1 VKRKENN
8 ILSGGENQKDR
19 EMAPPETEGQVEPGR
34 PQQQQQQ
41 QQRGGFSQMLTGVIR
56 MAVFWYFASK
66 FFSPKR
72 PSSTEPSQLIS
83 NIFQKAEPLVIRPFI
98 FILLLHSFSVVYVL
112 CDLYPRLYSLIY
124 EFFAEKSTNI
134 CVGIHMIKF

>member
-1 VKRKENN
+1 
-8 ILSGGENQKDR
+8 
-19 EMAPPETEGQVEPGR
+19 MAPPETEGQVQPGG
-34 PQQQQQQ
+34 PQQQQ

-72 PSSTEPSQLIS
+72 PASSEPSQLIS
-83 NIFQKAEPLVIRPFI
+83 NIFQKAETLVILPLL
-98 FILLLHSFSVVYVL
+98 FILLVHSFSVIYVL
-112 CDLYPRLYSLIY
+112 CDLYLRLYSLIF

-134 CVGIHMIKF
+134 CVGTLTINFKTSCNCDFGMVLVWLIQNL

>member
-1 VKRKENN
+1 
-8 ILSGGENQKDR
+8 
-19 EMAPPETEGQVEPGR
+19 MAPPETEGQVQEGR

-72 PSSTEPSQLIS
+72 PSGSEPSQLIS
-83 NIFQKAEPLVIRPFI
+83 NIFQKAETLVILPFL
-98 FILLLHSFSVVYVL
+98 FILPLHSFSVIYML
-112 CDLYPRLYSLIY
+112 CDLYLRLYSLI
-124 EFFAEKSTNI
+124 F
-134 CVGIHMIKF
+134 